1 MNIEKLLQPEIQDF
15 IYRHPEQSG
24 AGLVLRASQ
33 FPGWPIKEVAQQLDA
48 KQKAKHKLPT
58 WYNTKNI
65 IYPTP
70 LSVEQSSSEKTAAYK
85 SSLVSGKS
93 LIDITGGMGVDSLAF
108 SNVIDSI
115 TYCEL
120 NSELATIST
129 HNFKAFKATNI
140 RTISGNGID
149 ILKEHPTS
157 VDWVYIDPARR
168 DANQNKVHFL
178 ADCEPNVVEHL
189 QLFFTKTNN
198 ILIKTSPLLD
208 IKQAIRDLI
217 GVKEVHIISLQNE
230 CKEVLYILEKGYTG
244 EPTIY
249 TINSTNNGL
258 DQFSFSFQKEENAEV
273 NLSLPKKFLYEPN
286 SSILKAGGFKSIAN
300 KHNVFK
306 LHMNSHL
313 YTSDKLL
320 EDFPGRKFKLV
331 AESNLNKKEL
341 KKLIPEGKANITTR
355 NYPSSVSEIR
365 KKTNLK
371 EGGKVYLFCTTLVND
386 KKTGLICR
394 KTNYSV
400 Q

>member
-1 MNIEKLLQPEIQDF
+1 MSIEKLLQPEIQDF

-33 FPGWPIKEVAQQLDA
+33 FPSWPIKEVAQQLDA

-58 WYNTKNI
+58 WYNARNI

-70 LSVEQSSSEKTAAYK
+70 LSVEQSSSEKTATYK
-85 SSLVSGKS
+85 ASLVSGKS

-108 SNVIDSI
+108 SNLVKNI

-120 NSELATIST
+120 NPELVEVTK
-129 HNFKAFKATNI
+129 HNFKTLRVTNI
-140 RTISGNGID
+140 SCFAGNGIEV
-149 ILKEHPTS
+149 LKSSENKY
-157 VDWVYIDPARR
+157 DWIYVDPARR

-208 IKQAIRDLI
+208 IKQAIRDLEH
-217 GVKEVHIISLQNE
+217 VKEVHIVSLQNE
-230 CKEVLYILEKGYTG
+230 CKEVLYLLDKNFEG
-244 EPTIY
+244 EPNIH
-249 TINSTNNGL
+249 TININPTNSEE
-258 DQFSFSFQKEENAEV
+258 FSFTYQEEEKAVEY
-273 NLSLPKKFLYEPN
+273 SLPKKYIYEPN
-286 SSILKAGGFKSIAN
+286 SSILKAGGFKFIAHKYN
-300 KHNVFK
+300 LFK
-306 LHMNSHL
+306 LHINSHL
-313 YTSDKLL
+313 YTSDILL
-320 EDFPGRKFKLV
+320 EDFPGRKFELV
-331 AESNLNKKEL
+331 AESNLNKKEI
-341 KKLIPEGKANITTR
+341 KKLIPNGKANITTR
-355 NYPSSVSEIR
+355 NYPSTVAEIR

-371 EGGKVYLFCTTLVND
+371 EGGEVYLFCTTLVNN